1 MEESPKYWERPA
13 STPVPTVWRRCEGRR
28 QTPEGK
34 TLRFRIQDVPEDRHE
49 DLLDFMIKYFT
60 PDEPTM
66 KKLKLYE
73 DAGILEFLRGLYG
86 EFLTQNLSLVAFLEE
101 DEGELNKNVRPR
113 IVGANLLAVA
123 YKNEKFELPKNLSE
137 TVKKATRFWLDYIP
151 KKFDSFE
158 HYGVDHYLSGYGLC
172 VLREFRG
179 QGLGLEILKA
189 RFDLAKAVGLEVT
202 VTSFTNISSQIL
214 AARVGF
220 EEHAEI
226 VYEEYKDDDGVVL
239 FTDMETRSLKIMG
252 KRVVLQGHSVPP
264 KCHAAPIINALYRAE
279 VSALLVA
286 GRTNQSHLTAACH
299 NTTCPDPRKEM
310 LATTHHLRGLESLV
324 KHAQFTS
331 PSVADHGRL
340 KMIVSILEY

>member
-1 MEESPKYWERPA
+1 MEESPKYWKRPA
-13 STPVPTVWRRCEGRR
+13 SARVPTMWRHCEGRR
-28 QTPEGK
+28 QTPEGN

-73 DAGILEFLRGLYG
+73 DAEILEFLRGLYG
-86 EFLTQNLSLVAFLEE
+86 ELLTQNLSLVAFLEE
-101 DEGELNKNVRPR
+101 DEGELDKNVRPR

-123 YKNEKFELPKNLSE
+123 YKNEKFELPENMSE
-137 TVKKATRFWLDYIP
+137 TAKKATRFWLDYIP

-158 HYGVDHYLSGYGLC
+158 HYGVDRYLSAYGLC

-226 VYEEYKDDDGVVL
+226 VYEEYEDEDGVVL

-252 KRVVLQGHSVPP
+252 KRVV
-264 KCHAAPIINALYRAE
+264 
-279 VSALLVA
+279 
-286 GRTNQSHLTAACH
+286 
-299 NTTCPDPRKEM
+299 
-310 LATTHHLRGLESLV
+310 
-324 KHAQFTS
+324 
-331 PSVADHGRL
+331 
-340 KMIVSILEY
+340 

>member
-13 STPVPTVWRRCEGRR
+13 SAPVPTVWRHCEGRR
-28 QTPEGK
+28 QTPEGN
-34 TLRFRIQDVPEDRHE
+34 TLRFRIQDVPEDRRE

-113 IVGANLLAVA
+113 IIGANLLAVA
-123 YKNEKFELPKNLSE
+123 YKNEKFELPENMSE

-151 KKFDSFE
+151 KKFDSFK
-158 HYGVDHYLSGYGLC
+158 HYDVDHYLSAYGLC

-226 VYEEYKDDDGVVL
+226 VYEEYEDEDGVVL

-252 KRVVLQGHSVPP
+252 KRVV
-264 KCHAAPIINALYRAE
+264 
-279 VSALLVA
+279 
-286 GRTNQSHLTAACH
+286 
-299 NTTCPDPRKEM
+299 
-310 LATTHHLRGLESLV
+310 
-324 KHAQFTS
+324 
-331 PSVADHGRL
+331 
-340 KMIVSILEY
+340 